1 MLTNEAITI
10 LIEFGDKTKAS
21 IVTSKMTEADLDRL
35 EMMLLDWKAQPT
47 AEKEQAI
54 ISKFAIVREPDSD
67 EPGPDY

>member
-1 MLTNEAITI
+1 MLTNEAISV
-10 LIEFGDKTKAS
+10 LIEFGAKTRAS

-54 ISKFAIVREPDSD
+54 ISKFAIAGERNGP
-67 EPGPDY
+67 EPGDDY